1 VVLATNAY
9 TSHLL
14 PSMAD
19 LIVPCRGQ
27 MSALLPGA
35 AFSGSHRTR
44 TNFGFVGPRM
54 DDYLIQ
60 RPESSSAHLMFGGGR
75 SYGPSLGISSD
86 EEVDEKVARYLRTSL
101 PLLLQGE
108 KEKEEKELTATHQ
121 WTGIM
126 GFSRDDLPWVGEVP
140 DSKGLFV
147 LAGYTGHGM
156 PNAWLCG
163 KSVAAMVLE
172 DDVDVAVE
180 KCVEEGLPRA
190 YLLIEERIQKAREL
204 DTVEVQ
210 DQDHAFRAEELEEA

>member
-1 VVLATNAY
+1 
-9 TSHLL
+9 
-14 PSMAD
+14 
-19 LIVPCRGQ
+19 
-27 MSALLPGA
+27 
-35 AFSGSHRTR
+35 
-44 TNFGFVGPRM
+44 M

-60 RPESSSAHLMFGGGR
+60 RPEESSAHLMFGGGR

-86 EEVDEKVARYLRTSL
+86 EEVDEKVARYLRSAL
-101 PLLLQGE
+101 PRLLRSEQ
-108 KEKEEKELTATHQ
+108 KEKEGKELEATHQ

-126 GFSRDDLPWVGEVP
+126 GFSRDDLPWVGQVP

-172 DDVDVAVE
+172 DDVGVAVE

-190 YLLIEERIQKAREL
+190 YLLTKERVQKAREL

-210 DQDHAFRAEELEEA
+210 DGDHAFRAEELEEA